1 MLVCVCPVGK
11 PQRQGFSDQGSFFII
26 VFCECRYNGREG
38 YVPAT
43 YLMKSEAF
51 SMKKPKVTRT
61 SVGGPEIVKTLH
73 DISDL
78 LKVSFPSK

>member
-1 MLVCVCPVGK
+1 
-11 PQRQGFSDQGSFFII
+11 
-26 VFCECRYNGREG
+26 
-38 YVPAT
+38 
-43 YLMKSEAF
+43 MKSEAF

-78 LKVSFPSK
+78 LKVSISAALRENQFRVPDPVQHKPGCTTMEMTRDLNFRLRK